1 MPGLL
6 VGSSRDPQEPQ
17 AASPQH
23 KANFCLIRKRAPAP
37 SAHSARGAGAPRR
50 CVPRPL
56 APPSTG
62 RCAAGAGG
70 GAQSVQKQFSLPW
83 AMRDRA
89 PPRPPERSCARRAS
103 AGGRSAMIGAHWR
116 SGRSAAAA
124 GPHSSAIRFGVAR
137 RAARAA
143 PLPRSAKPTHL
154 SPLPDA
160 STRVVLPAE
169 CQPSWACTAAT
180 RHPHPLNLLQRPPP
194 LDHKVPISANF
205 GQFGQCRPPPQRA
218 ALLHV
223 FPERYAW
230 VERNKVA
237 PFALKGGARAQR
249 WRRCDPAEQRQFG
262 RSPRAART
270 PLPPL

>member
-1 MPGLL
+1 MRRRGRGGGA
-6 VGSSRDPQEPQ
+6 VGAKAGKSRPVY
-17 AASPQH
+17 
-23 KANFCLIRKRAPAP
+23 R
-37 SAHSARGAGAPRR
+37 
-50 CVPRPL
+50 
-56 APPSTG
+56 G
-62 RCAAGAGG
+62 RCATAR
-70 GAQSVQKQFSLPW
+70 PC
-83 AMRDRA
+83 
-89 PPRPPERSCARRAS
+89 PPARSCARRAS
-103 AGGRSAMIGAHWR
+103 AGGRSALSGAHWR
-116 SGRSAAAA
+116 RDWARSGSSAAAA
-124 GPHSSAIRFGVAR
+124 GPRRSVIRFGVAR

-154 SPLPDA
+154 SPLSDA

-194 LDHKVPISANF
+194 LDHQVPISANF

-230 VERNKVA
+230 VGRNKVA

-249 WRRCDPAEQRQFG
+249 RRRCDPAEQRQFG

>member
-1 MPGLL
+1 MRAAKFVIHPK
-6 VGSSRDPQEPQ
+6 VGTEIPNKTRKVANVHIMKTQRECW
-17 AASPQH
+17 AASPQNR
-23 KANFCLIRKRAPAP
+23 ANFYPIRTRAPAP
-37 SAHSARGAGAPRR
+37 SSHSARGAGAPLR

-70 GAQSVQKQFSLPW
+70 GAQSVQKQFGLPW

-103 AGGRSAMIGAHWR
+103 AGGRSALSGAHWR
-116 SGRSAAAA
+116 RDWARSGNSAAAA

-154 SPLPDA
+154 SPLSDA

-194 LDHKVPISANF
+194 LDP
-205 GQFGQCRPPPQRA
+205 
-218 ALLHV
+218 L
-223 FPERYAW
+223 
-230 VERNKVA
+230 
-237 PFALKGGARAQR
+237 
-249 WRRCDPAEQRQFG
+249 
-262 RSPRAART
+262 SPSLSRT
-270 PLPPL
+270 T